1 MYKDMI
7 QLANT
12 ALKAAKVKFNDDDK
26 HFVAFFAYKTGDMKQ
41 MQMLIKEMETA
52 ETPEDME
59 NIKNRYKEQM
69 NITGGIEQVAE
80 EILVCIER
88 YRLEQE
94 NAIGYLA
101 ATLNL
106 NGIKISDEEIRN
118 TDMMELKD
126 KISKEAAR

>member
-1 MYKDMI
+1 MDNLK
-7 QLANT
+7 LAQILFPDVT
-12 ALKAAKVKFNDDDK
+12 
-26 HFVAFFAYKTGDMKQ
+26 
-41 MQMLIKEMETA
+41 

-59 NIKNRYKEQM
+59 NIKTRYKEQM

-80 EILVCIER
+80 ELLVCIER

-126 KISKEAAR
+126 KISKEATR